1 MIIDP
6 KIAAR
11 VRVRRYRATHRRLDY
26 FPSPTVLATI
36 ERHLAAG
43 LDNCIAGVL
52 DHLIAAGD
60 AAIAISGTGNERG

>member
-1 MIIDP
+1 MKTDP
-6 KIAAR
+6 KSAAR

-43 LDNCIAGVL
+43 LDNCIAGVI

-60 AAIAISGTGNERG
+60 AAISGTGNERG

>member
-1 MIIDP
+1 MTIDP

-11 VRVRRYRATHRRLDY
+11 VRVRRYRSIHRRLDY
-26 FPSPTVLATI
+26 VPSPTVLATI

-43 LDNCIAGVL
+43 LDNCLAGVI

-60 AAIAISGTGNERG
+60 AAISGPGNERG

>member
-1 MIIDP
+1 MKTDP

-26 FPSPTVLATI
+26 FPSPAILAAI

-43 LDNCIAGVL
+43 LDNCLAGVI

-60 AAIAISGTGNERG
+60 VAITGTGKDQG